1 MKEPIRKG
9 ANLSNIK
16 KLTKLYNMRT
26 EQNKQKFEEI
36 SQEYLVN
43 RIKIIGIFRSGNFG
57 NVYRAI
63 MNNANNCLEVAVKK
77 I

>member
-26 EQNKQKFEEI
+26 EQNKQKFEE
-36 SQEYLVN
+36 L
-43 RIKIIGIFRSGNFG
+43 
-57 NVYRAI
+57 
-63 MNNANNCLEVAVKK
+63 LPHLKK
-77 I
+77 VGFNSK